1 MNQTNNRIRD
11 EWREQIEIWNDT
23 LSPEN
28 EGEATEIVTNWWL
41 SKIDELLKSQREVYK
56 DALIWCSG
64 SEDFQIEG
72 KAREGWEK
80 ICLPL
85 IKEE

>member
-41 SKIDELLKSQREVYK
+41 SKIDELLKSQRAELV
-56 DALIWCSG
+56 
-64 SEDFQIEG
+64 
-72 KAREGWEK
+72 EK
-80 ICLPL
+80 IEKKAYCLL
-85 IKEE
+85 DRDGKFVDFEDIISLMKEE